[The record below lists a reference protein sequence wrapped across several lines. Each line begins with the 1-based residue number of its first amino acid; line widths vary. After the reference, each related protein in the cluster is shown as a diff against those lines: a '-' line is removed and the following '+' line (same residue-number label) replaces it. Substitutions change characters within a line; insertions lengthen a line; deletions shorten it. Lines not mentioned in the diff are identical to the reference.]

1 MIEEYEKTI
10 ATMDAE
16 LNLNQV
22 ALQHTN
28 DLITEKE
35 VEHSAVTEHHS
46 AMELYLEELHTCVS
60 KLTEQ
65 EVSTEVCCFSCY
77 STLHLLNIL

>member
-35 VEHSAVTEHHS
+35 VELSAVTEHHS
-46 AMELYLEELHTCVS
+46 ATELYLKELHTCVS
-60 KLTEQ
+60 KLTFQ
-65 EVSTEVCCFSCY
+65 QRYAVSHVT
-77 STLHLLNIL
+77 